1 MGGGD
6 LNLKKSWHPST
17 TRNIEK
23 VWKAEQRH
31 DEEQKRINDLR
42 REIIAEKDKEDI
54 KKYAEE
60 KGVIEKKNEHKLE
73 WMYKKPGELVDRE
86 EYLLG
91 RSIDKTFEQIQESE
105 KAAASSSSVVDINL
119 AEKAGGEHSSFAS
132 LLAPQVDLARK
143 LQEDPLF
150 AIRKKELETRSHIL
164 KNPVKLKK
172 LQQLLSSRSSSKPKK
187 LKKEK
192 KKKKKRKK
200 NSDSEDSDSDIDAVL
215 LDKYKKLK
223 EKLKETDLAVLKT
236 ICVDTDKDKK
246 LSSKPKNS
254 KKRKH
259 DTSSMDEED
268 YHQKKDRHQDRDRTE
283 HNNPKTDSRNQHK
296 PTYTDKYKADR
307 NWKKPEKKKLTE
319 EEIERR
325 RAEMLDNAKWRE
337 QERDKNIARNKA
349 QEEYEKKQ
357 MKDFDK
363 DFIRKQLSIAA
374 SQETVEGRIRSNMN
388 NIQRSGMAMDKNFAR
403 R

>member
-150 AIRKKELETRSHIL
+150 AIRKKELETRSQIL

-172 LQQLLSSRSSSKPKK
+172 LQQL
-187 LKKEK
+187 
-192 KKKKKRKK
+192 
-200 NSDSEDSDSDIDAVL
+200 
-215 LDKYKKLK
+215 
-223 EKLKETDLAVLKT
+223 
-236 ICVDTDKDKK
+236 
-246 LSSKPKNS
+246 
-254 KKRKH
+254 
-259 DTSSMDEED
+259 
-268 YHQKKDRHQDRDRTE
+268 DRHQDRDRTE
-283 HNNPKTDSRNQHK
+283 QNNPKTDSRNQHK

-363 DFIRKQLSIAA
+363 DFVRKQLSIAA